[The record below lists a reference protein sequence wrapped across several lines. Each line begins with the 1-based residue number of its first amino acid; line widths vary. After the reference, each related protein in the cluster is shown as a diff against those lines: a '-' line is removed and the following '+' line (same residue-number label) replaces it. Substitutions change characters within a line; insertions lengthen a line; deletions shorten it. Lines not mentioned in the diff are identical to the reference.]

1 MPTNVLNLNDLDN
14 LVRSFER
21 TYNTT
26 SVAMLQSKSVR
37 SRIPEHDLLRWE
49 AYVHHRARLRELS
62 QHTHSKYLSHVEQR
76 HSDSEKHRASSDPV
90 AYAA

>member
-21 TYNTT
+21 AYNTT
-26 SVAMLQSKSVR
+26 SVTMLQNKSVR

-62 QHTHSKYLSHVEQR
+62 QHTHSKYLSHVE
-76 HSDSEKHRASSDPV
+76 HSDSQKSHASGDSL